1 MFSYI
6 DDNAPTK
13 RILSLHPPTANMAG
27 RYGELDYPV
36 LTKRSFLLGVALFA
50 IGALGEL
57 GLTTAGLAVPE
68 WERALLFDIEL
79 LGIMIGL
86 LSPFIFGI
94 LLPLTE

>member
-1 MFSYI
+1 M
-6 DDNAPTK
+6 T
-13 RILSLHPPTANMAG
+13 G

-36 LTKRSFLLGVALFA
+36 LTKRSFLLGVALFG

-57 GLTTAGLAVPE
+57 GLSAAGLAVPE

-79 LGIMIGL
+79 LGILIGL
-86 LSPFIFGI
+86 LSPFIFGV